1 MGHLWRTYVLF
12 AMMIGMLETETLGL
26 AQARLRH
33 HLEMQSMIIEE
44 TVSRYSRLP
53 LRVLGGNVRA
63 NRIWY
68 ELPLDADP
76 LPARAIEYDLQ
87 EKLGVAA
94 QVSLK
99 AGRLHVAVERPS
111 PPVDLLTLM
120 QQYKIPATGA
130 LTAVLGLDSVGM
142 PVQLDLT
149 RAGHVLIAGGADSG
163 KTALLQTIAVSLALA
178 NPPERLQFLAIQ
190 PDEKGGLGL
199 LNSLPGGFLPRPV
212 ITSAVTAVPALQTLA
227 NRALYQHLEN
237 RPVLANGQS
246 VRGPHLVVLL
256 EQVER
261 LLAAGFSL
269 MEPLVR
275 LLGTNGQISL
285 LVSTQQPQNELLR
298 YCGDRWGTRLVGR
311 VADAHQ
317 AEAATGMLLS
327 RAEQLLGDGAFLLL
341 RRGESSDG
349 RRPQPHYFQ
358 VAFADRY
365 DLSFLARQE
374 NHLAPR

>member
-1 MGHLWRTYVLF
+1 
-12 AMMIGMLETETLGL
+12 MMLGMLETESLGL

-53 LRVLGGNVRA
+53 LRVSGGNVRA

-68 ELPLDADP
+68 ELPLETP
-76 LPARAIEYDLQ
+76 LPTRAIEYDLQ

-227 NRALYQHLEN
+227 NHLEN

-246 VRGPHLVVLL
+246 ARGPHLVVLL

-269 MEPLVR
+269 LEPLVR
-275 LLGTNGQISL
+275 LLGTCGQISL
-285 LVSTQQPQNELLR
+285 LVSTQQPENELLG
-298 YCGDRWGTRLVGR
+298 YCGDRWGTRLVGQ

-317 AEAATGMLLS
+317 AEAATGMPSS

-349 RRPQPHYFQ
+349 RRPRPHYFQ
-358 VAFADRY
+358 AAFADRY

-374 NHLAPR
+374 GP

>member
-1 MGHLWRTYVLF
+1 
-12 AMMIGMLETETLGL
+12 MIETESVGL

-53 LRVLGGNVRA
+53 LRVSGGNVRA

-68 ELPLDADP
+68 ELPLNTDP
-76 LPARAIEYDLQ
+76 LPTRAIEYDLQ
-87 EKLGVAA
+87 EKLGVMA
-94 QVSLK
+94 QVSLRE
-99 AGRLHVAVERPS
+99 GRLQVAVERPS

-130 LTAVLGLDSVGM
+130 LTAVLGLDSVGT
-142 PVQLDLT
+142 PVQLDLN
-149 RAGHVLIAGGADSG
+149 RAGHVLIAGGVKSG

-178 NPPERLQFLAIQ
+178 TSPERLQFLAIQ

-212 ITSAVTAVPALQTLA
+212 ITSPVTAVPALQTLA
-227 NRALYQHLEN
+227 NHLEN
-237 RPVLANGQS
+237 RPVPASGQS

-261 LLAAGFSL
+261 LLTAGFNL
-269 MEPLVR
+269 LEPLVR
-275 LLGTNGQISL
+275 LLGTNGPISL
-285 LVSTQQPQNELLR
+285 LVSTQQPENELLR
-298 YCGDRWGTRLVGR
+298 YCGGRWGTRLVGQ

-317 AEAATGMLLS
+317 AEAAAGIPSS

-341 RRGESSDG
+341 RRGES
-349 RRPQPHYFQ
+349 RPHYFQ
-358 VAFADRY
+358 AAFADRY

-374 NHLAPR
+374 RP

>member
-1 MGHLWRTYVLF
+1 
-12 AMMIGMLETETLGL
+12 MMIAMLETESLGL

-53 LRVLGGNVRA
+53 LRVSGGNVRA

-68 ELPLDADP
+68 ELPLDTAP
-76 LPARAIEYDLQ
+76 LPTRAIEYDLQ

-94 QVSLK
+94 QVSLS

-120 QQYKIPATGA
+120 QQYKIPAAGA

-149 RAGHVLIAGGADSG
+149 RAGHVLIAGEANSG

-199 LNSLPGGFLPRPV
+199 LNSLPGGFLPHPV
-212 ITSAVTAVPALQTLA
+212 ITSPVTAVPALQTLA
-227 NRALYQHLEN
+227 NHLEN

-285 LVSTQQPQNELLR
+285 LVSTQEPQNELLR

-311 VADAHQ
+311 VADVYQ
-317 AEAATGMLLS
+317 AEAATGQPLS

-358 VAFADRY
+358 AAFADRY

-374 NHLAPR
+374 GEGRN